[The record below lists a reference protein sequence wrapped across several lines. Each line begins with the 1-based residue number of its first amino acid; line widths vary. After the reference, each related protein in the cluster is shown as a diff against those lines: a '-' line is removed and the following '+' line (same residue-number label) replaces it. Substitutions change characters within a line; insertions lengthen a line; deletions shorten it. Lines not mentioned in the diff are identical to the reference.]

1 MRRSVPIPNLG
12 AALVSFDLKPL
23 NNLLFFSVLLGIK
36 SLIFFGS
43 RNTWA
48 ALSMSLERLGLC
60 SLCKKFEPD
69 E

>member
-36 SLIFFGS
+36 SLIFWVQKHVGS
-43 RNTWA
+43 PLDVSGKTRAWFT
-48 ALSMSLERLGLC
+48 LQ
-60 SLCKKFEPD
+60 KI
-69 E
+69 